1 MLVKF
6 PLVAIGRLVDWRRRR
21 AEQKALLKATDELS
35 GSRDDMLSD
44 IGITRDELMFAS
56 LRRGKGRPRCREAHR
71 IARLRFRRGHHP
83 THTKSPARAG
93 CVRTD

>member
-6 PLVAIGRLVDWRRRR
+6 PLVAVGRLVDWRRRR

-56 LRRGKGRPRCREAHR
+56 RRRGRSSTLSGSA
-71 IARLRFRRGHHP
+71 
-83 THTKSPARAG
+83 
-93 CVRTD
+93 